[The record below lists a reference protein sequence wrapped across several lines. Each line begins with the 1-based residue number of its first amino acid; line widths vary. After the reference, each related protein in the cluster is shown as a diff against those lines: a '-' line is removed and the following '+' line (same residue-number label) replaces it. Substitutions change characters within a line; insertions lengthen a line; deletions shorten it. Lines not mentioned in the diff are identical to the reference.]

1 MVKRVKG
8 RAIVGVFY
16 PAIVLALCWA
26 DNVDAQLA
34 DAQKLQ
40 QLTNHGLVEMLTGA
54 DDTSVQIAQDLANV
68 INDSATRRI
77 VQVVGRDSMQNL
89 IDLRLLRGVDIAVIE
104 SDVLAAV
111 KKQKVSAGPESSITY
126 IAKLYNEE
134 LHVLAPVAVQ
144 NISDLEGK
152 RVAFVT
158 AGATTGNAI
167 FDLLKIKIQASTDD
181 LVPALH
187 MLKTG
192 QVAAL
197 VYVAGRPIS
206 MLQALSKQE
215 GVHLLSVPLK
225 PEMVADYFPVRLSVE
240 DYPNLIAAD
249 GVINTVAVG
258 AVMVVAGL
266 PAKTERYRNVANFVD
281 AFFTRFPRLQE
292 EGHHAKWQEVN
303 LAAELPGWRRF
314 PPAETWLQR
323 NVVASSSPLKEQEL
337 REIFA
342 KFIDERNL
350 LSGGRS
356 LSGPEKAQM
365 FDQFLQWQ
373 KTQVR

>member
-1 MVKRVKG
+1 
-8 RAIVGVFY
+8 
-16 PAIVLALCWA
+16 
-26 DNVDAQLA
+26 
-34 DAQKLQ
+34 
-40 QLTNHGLVEMLTGA
+40 
-54 DDTSVQIAQDLANV
+54 
-68 INDSATRRI
+68 
-77 VQVVGRDSMQNL
+77 
-89 IDLRLLRGVDIAVIE
+89 
-104 SDVLAAV
+104 
-111 KKQKVSAGPESSITY
+111 
-126 IAKLYNEE
+126 
-134 LHVLAPVAVQ
+134 
-144 NISDLEGK
+144 
-152 RVAFVT
+152 
-158 AGATTGNAI
+158 
-167 FDLLKIKIQASTDD
+167 
-181 LVPALH
+181 

-206 MLQALSKQE
+206 MLRALSKQE

-240 DYPNLIAAD
+240 DYPNLVAAD